1 MNMQNGDLGRLKQD
15 ALDKVIFHMTP
26 KQWLTESGPWMLD
39 RGDGAL
45 LYDVE
50 GREYLD
56 AMAGGLFAV
65 LAGYGREEIARAMY
79 DQAMRLATAAQ
90 RR

>member
-1 MNMQNGDLGRLKQD
+1 MNPEHRDLTQLKQD

-26 KQWLTESGPWMLD
+26 KEWITESGPWVLD

-56 AMAGGLFAV
+56 AMAGGLFAMESHV
-65 LAGYGREEIARAMY
+65 DAVARLPSDSVASWG
-79 DQAMRLATAAQ
+79 A
-90 RR
+90 

>member
-1 MNMQNGDLGRLKQD
+1 MRTADVTQLEVD

-26 KQWLTESGPWMLD
+26 KQWLTESGAWVLD
-39 RGDGAL
+39 RGEGAL

-79 DQAMRLATAAQ
+79 DQALRLNYTSPC
-90 RR
+90 RRD